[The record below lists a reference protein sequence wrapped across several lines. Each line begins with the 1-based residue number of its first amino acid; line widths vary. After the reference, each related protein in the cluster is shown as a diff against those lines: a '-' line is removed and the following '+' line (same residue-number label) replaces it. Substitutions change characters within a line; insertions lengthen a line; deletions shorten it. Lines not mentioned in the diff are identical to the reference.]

1 MRRIK
6 PRPSAPYHLLLH
18 VRNACRND
26 FGVDTCCY
34 DKIELNIVLL
44 QAIKLKDS
52 VQPMQNILPAGTIL
66 RNQYLVQE
74 LLAKGACS
82 AVYRVNAVNL
92 VENPRGK
99 RYIPTRFA
107 LKEVCIPGGYLRHHI
122 NLEAALLRG
131 VDHEALPHIYEVFTS
146 NKYKRLYFLM
156 EYIEGANLEQ
166 VRLQE
171 PDRHLPLTQVMTIM
185 APILDAVSYLHRQQ
199 PSIIHQHIEPGN
211 IILSKAGNQPVL
223 VGFGVDNLSLQDDLP
238 AHRPT
243 PGYAAPEQYDGAI
256 STRTDIYGL
265 GATFYTLLTGI
276 VPADA
281 LHRKRLIESGNIDPL
296 QPVDQ
301 LVPAIPAHVAEA
313 VQRAMSLDSN
323 GRTTEQFA
331 QALQA
336 EPVQQPPEP
345 VTTGSTWQEQ
355 QAPPHVEPAD
365 AEAQKPPVPVGALDA
380 APPSPDLPG
389 LAETP
394 APPAVKVPSRVP
406 AARKRTALL
415 LLIALTLIVSMG
427 VGTGFFLFATGHH
440 NSALARPTAA
450 ALHKTA
456 LPATPLTT
464 KAPTPSS
471 VVALVESYNG
481 TISDLSLHM
490 TTKISLAQIQ
500 QSRGSISGYFT
511 GLHKNGLF
519 KGSIDAARHIQFLVI
534 DSRGLAVFSFDG
546 GVQVDGNIGGSFCS
560 LNAAGHCAGVYG
572 VWSAA
577 PTSS

>member
-1 MRRIK
+1 M
-6 PRPSAPYHLLLH
+6 
-18 VRNACRND
+18 RNACCND
-26 FGVDTCCY
+26 FGMGACCY
-34 DKIELNIVLL
+34 DKIALSIVVL

-52 VQPMQNILPAGTIL
+52 VQPMQNTLRVGTIL

-92 VENPRGK
+92 VESPRGK

-107 LKEVCIPGGYLRHHI
+107 LKEVGIPGGYLRHHI
-122 NLEAALLRG
+122 NLEAALLRR

-156 EYIEGANLEQ
+156 EYIEGSNLEQ

-185 APILDAVSYLHRQQ
+185 APILDAVAYLHRQQ
-199 PSIIHQHIEPGN
+199 PSIIHQHIEPGS

-223 VGFGVDNLSLQDDLP
+223 VGFGADSLSLQDDLP
-238 AHRPT
+238 ARRPM

-265 GATFYTLLTGI
+265 GATFYTLLTGV

-296 QPVDQ
+296 QPMDQ

-323 GRTTEQFA
+323 SRFSTTEQFA

-355 QAPPHVEPAD
+355 QAPPHVEPAEQAD
-365 AEAQKPPVPVGALDA
+365 STKPG
-380 APPSPDLPG
+380 
-389 LAETP
+389 
-394 APPAVKVPSRVP
+394 K
-406 AARKRTALL
+406 
-415 LLIALTLIVSMG
+415 
-427 VGTGFFLFATGHH
+427 H
-440 NSALARPTAA
+440 
-450 ALHKTA
+450 
-456 LPATPLTT
+456 
-464 KAPTPSS
+464 
-471 VVALVESYNG
+471 
-481 TISDLSLHM
+481 
-490 TTKISLAQIQ
+490 
-500 QSRGSISGYFT
+500 
-511 GLHKNGLF
+511 
-519 KGSIDAARHIQFLVI
+519 
-534 DSRGLAVFSFDG
+534 
-546 GVQVDGNIGGSFCS
+546 
-560 LNAAGHCAGVYG
+560 
-572 VWSAA
+572 
-577 PTSS
+577 

>member
-1 MRRIK
+1 
-6 PRPSAPYHLLLH
+6 
-18 VRNACRND
+18 
-26 FGVDTCCY
+26 
-34 DKIELNIVLL
+34 
-44 QAIKLKDS
+44 
-52 VQPMQNILPAGTIL
+52 MQNTLPVGTIL

-107 LKEVCIPGGYLRHHI
+107 LKEVVIPGGYLRHHI
-122 NLEAALLRG
+122 NLEAVLLRG

-156 EYIEGANLEQ
+156 EYIEGSNLEQ

-185 APILDAVSYLHRQQ
+185 APILDAVAYLHRQQ
-199 PSIIHQHIEPGN
+199 PSIIHQHIEPGS

-223 VGFGVDNLSLQDDLP
+223 VGFGADTLSLQDDLP
-238 AHRPT
+238 ARRPM

-265 GATFYTLLTGI
+265 GATFYTLLADI

-281 LHRKRLIESGNIDPL
+281 LHRKGLIESENIDPL

-313 VQRAMSLDSN
+313 IQRAMSLDSN
-323 GRTTEQFA
+323 GRFSTTEQFA

-355 QAPPHVEPAD
+355 QA
-365 AEAQKPPVPVGALDA
+365 
-380 APPSPDLPG
+380 
-389 LAETP
+389 
-394 APPAVKVPSRVP
+394 VKVPPRAP
-406 AARKRTALL
+406 TARKRTALL
-415 LLIALTLIVSMG
+415 LIALALIVSMG

-440 NSALARPTAA
+440 NSAPAVPTAA

-456 LPATPLTT
+456 
-464 KAPTPSS
+464 TPSS

-490 TTKISLAQIQ
+490 TTKMSLAQIQ
-500 QSRGSISGYFT
+500 QSQGSISGYFT

-519 KGSIDAARHIQFLVI
+519 KGSIDAARHMQFLVI

-546 GVQVDGNIGGSFCS
+546 GVQFDGDIGGSFCS
-560 LNAAGHCAGVYG
+560 LNAAGHCAGAYG

>member
-1 MRRIK
+1 
-6 PRPSAPYHLLLH
+6 
-18 VRNACRND
+18 
-26 FGVDTCCY
+26 
-34 DKIELNIVLL
+34 
-44 QAIKLKDS
+44 
-52 VQPMQNILPAGTIL
+52 MQTTLPAGTIL

-82 AVYRVNAVNL
+82 AVYRVNAVSL
-92 VENPRGK
+92 AEGPRGK
-99 RYIPTRFA
+99 RYTSTRFA
-107 LKEVCIPGGYLRHHI
+107 LKEVGIPDSHLWHHI
-122 NLEAALLRG
+122 NLKAALLRG
-131 VDHEALPHIYEVFTS
+131 VDHGALPHIYEVFTS

-156 EYIEGANLEQ
+156 EYIEGSNLEQ

-171 PDRHLPLTQVMTIM
+171 PGRHLPLTQVMTIM

-238 AHRPT
+238 ARRPM
-243 PGYAAPEQYDGAI
+243 PGCAAPEQYDGAI

-281 LHRKRLIESGNIDPL
+281 LHRKRLIESENIDPL

-313 VQRAMSLDSN
+313 IQRAMSLDSN
-323 GRTTEQFA
+323 ARFPTTEQFA

-336 EPVQQPPEP
+336 EPVQQPPEA
-345 VTTGSTWQEQ
+345 VTTGSTWQDQ
-355 QAPPHVEPAD
+355 QAPPSYVEPAD
-365 AEAQKPPVPVGALDA
+365 AEAQKPPVSVSALGA

-389 LAETP
+389 RMAETP
-394 APPAVKVPSRVP
+394 APLPVKVLPRAP
-406 AARKRTALL
+406 TARKRAAL

-440 NSALARPTAA
+440 NSSRAVPTAA

-456 LPATPLTT
+456 LPATPLST
-464 KAPTPSS
+464 KAATPSS
-471 VVALVESYNG
+471 AVALVESYNG
-481 TISDLSLHM
+481 TIFDLSLHM
-490 TTKISLAQIQ
+490 TTKMSLAQIQ
-500 QSRGSISGYFT
+500 QSWGSISGYFT
-511 GLHKNGLF
+511 GLHKNGHF

-534 DSRGLAVFSFDG
+534 NSTGLAVFSFDG
-546 GVQVDGNIGGSFCS
+546 GVQVDGTIGGSFCS
-560 LNAAGHCAGVYG
+560 LNPAGHCAGAYG